1 MAPRPLNILHVMRA
15 PVGGLFRHVVDL
27 ARGQA
32 ARGHRVGIVA
42 DAKTG
47 GERAEAVLAELSS
60 MLALGITRVDMS
72 RQIGTRDFSAVAH
85 VSRRAAADAVDV
97 LHGHGAKGGAYAR
110 LARCPRG
117 IRVYTPHGGSLHY
130 RWASPTGFLYL
141 TLERL
146 LIRRTQLFLFESA
159 YGRDVFRRKVGDA
172 GETVRVVHNGVA
184 PAEFAP
190 VVAAD
195 AQPSDLVFI
204 GELRALKGVAVLIE
218 ALAVLAREGR
228 VVSATIVGEGPD
240 RPAFEASVVAQGLRD
255 RVRFVGARPARAGF
269 ALGRLLVVPSLAES
283 LPYIVLEAAAAA
295 MPFIATRVGGVPEIL
310 GPYSAE
316 LVAPGDPDALARA
329 IDQALREPAAKR
341 LTGARI
347 QTRVR
352 EVFSIDAMTEA
363 VLAAYA
369 DARAKHG

>member
-1 MAPRPLNILHVMRA
+1 MRA
-15 PVGGLFRHVVDL
+15 PVGGLFRHVADL
-27 ARGQA
+27 ARRQA

-42 DAKTG
+42 DAGTG
-47 GERAEAVLAELSS
+47 GEWAEAVLAELSS
-60 MLALGITRVDMS
+60 VLALGITRVPMS
-72 RQIGTRDFSAVAH
+72 RQIGPRDFSAIAH

-110 LARCPRG
+110 LARCRRG

-130 RWASPTGFLYL
+130 RWTSPSGLLYL

-146 LIRRTQLFLFESA
+146 LIRRTHLFLFESA
-159 YGRDVFRRKVGDA
+159 YGRDVFRRRVGDA
-172 GETVRVVHNGVA
+172 DGTVRVVHNGVA
-184 PAEFAP
+184 PAEFAS
-190 VVAAD
+190 VVAD
-195 AQPSDLVFI
+195 ARASDLVFI
-204 GELRALKGVAVLIE
+204 GELRALKGIAVLIE
-218 ALAVLAREGR
+218 ALALLAREGR
-228 VVSATIVGEGPD
+228 EVSATIVGEGSD
-240 RPAFEASVVAQGLRD
+240 RAAFEASVAARGLRD

-316 LVAPGDPDALARA
+316 LVAAGDPAALARA

-341 LTGARI
+341 LAGARI
-347 QTRVR
+347 QARVR
-352 EVFSIDAMTEA
+352 ENFSIDAMTEA

-369 DARAKHG
+369 DARAGHG